1 MLGKM
6 LSETDYQLI
15 IKPHPDF
22 IIKETDGKKFYN
34 IQIFLFLK
42 KY

>member
-1 MLGKM
+1 MLEKM

-22 IIKETDGKKFYN
+22 IIKETDVEKNFTTFKYFY
-34 IQIFLFLK
+34 F
-42 KY
+42 